1 MQSSGCFAG
10 EAMVSY
16 CCYSYG
22 SCEIYLITM
31 VTYIQGQELHMY
43 ITMNTMSVNFYGH

>member
-1 MQSSGCFAG
+1 MQSGGCFAG

-22 SCEIYLITM
+22 SCEILYLITM
-31 VTYIQGQELHMY
+31 VTYKRQKLHMY
-43 ITMNTMSVNFYGH
+43 ITMNMSANLMGTN